1 VRKIYMD
8 HSATTPVDGAVLQEM
23 LPFFREKFGN
33 ASSVHQ
39 FGQEAKAAVEEAR
52 ETIAGFLG
60 ASAGEIYFV
69 SGGTEADNWALQGVA
84 MALKNKG
91 NHIITSQIEHHA
103 VLHTC
108 QALETMG
115 FKITYLKPDATGRI
129 SPEQVEEAI
138 TRKTILI
145 SIMHANNE
153 LGTLNP
159 VVAIGEVA
167 RRHGVL
173 FHTDAVQSVGKV
185 RIDLSR
191 WPVDLLS
198 ASAHKLYGP
207 KGVGLLFIRKGTPIR
222 PLFYGGGHERN
233 LRAGTQNVPGV
244 VGFGK
249 AVQICDKVLEEEAN
263 RLEQL
268 REALWNGI
276 RENIADVRQNGH
288 PTERL
293 PGILNVSFAEVAADS
308 LLISLDMKGIAAS
321 SGSACSSGAVEPSH
335 VLRAIGLPE
344 ELQQSTLRFSLGRS
358 NTEEDIQYVVDSL
371 VESVERL
378 RAMSSGG

>member
-1 VRKIYMD
+1 MRKIYMD